1 MHKIGIIQFPGSNT
15 ELETFMA
22 CERVGM
28 EPIEVLW
35 NSSQKILSDM
45 VGYIIIG
52 GFSYE
57 DRSRAGVIAAL
68 DPIIQQ
74 IKIFNIDKNLSLA
87 IPGKD
92 SSHLANY
99 MIELL

>member
-1 MHKIGIIQFPGSNT
+1 
-15 ELETFMA
+15 MA
-22 CERVGM
+22 CQRVGM
-28 EPIEVLW
+28 EPVEVLW

-68 DPIIQQ
+68 DIFAKASILGRSIQ
-74 IKIFNIDKNLSLA
+74 
-87 IPGKD
+87 PGKTTL
-92 SSHLANY
+92 SKPANIFLIPFIFITILFY
-99 MIELL
+99 KI